1 MWTPIHVVIA
11 LTRSRIQTLRDEP
24 EAGYATETVVIT
36 ALLVALALAA
46 LAILTAKVVGKVS
59 GIEL

>member
-11 LTRSRIQTLRDEP
+11 LARSRIQALRDEP